1 VADWWGRAVSGRW
14 ESAARARAD
23 GPRGP
28 QAEGEVRAHK
38 RGGGGAWVGSGPA
51 KRGRGIFLFLF
62 LFSFLFLNP
71 FSPLN
76 KYTSIFVRYQ
86 NEVLYVS
93 Y

>member
-38 RGGGGAWVGSGPA
+38 RGGGELGSDPA
-51 KRGRGIFLFLF
+51 QPRGGEG
-62 LFSFLFLNP
+62 FSFSFFFSLFFSLIP
-71 FSPLN
+71 FL
-76 KYTSIFVRYQ
+76 
-86 NEVLYVS
+86 L
-93 Y
+93 